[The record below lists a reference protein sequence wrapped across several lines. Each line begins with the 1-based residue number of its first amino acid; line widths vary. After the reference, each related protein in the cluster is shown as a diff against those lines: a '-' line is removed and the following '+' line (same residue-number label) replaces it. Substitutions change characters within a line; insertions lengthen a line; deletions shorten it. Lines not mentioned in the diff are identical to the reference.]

1 MKVTTVRLDENLVS
15 RVDGLAKEMKRSR
28 SWVIQEAVERFV
40 DYEQWFVD
48 QVKAGR
54 EAAAAEKSIPHEK
67 VMDEIREKVTK
78 ATR

>member
-15 RVDGLAKEMKRSR
+15 RVDGLAEEMKRSR
-28 SWVIQEAVERFV
+28 NWVIQEAVKRFV

-54 EAAAAEKSIPHEK
+54 EAAAADKAIPHEQ
-67 VMDEIREKVTK
+67 VMEEIREKVAK
-78 ATR
+78 AAR